1 MAAGKPWL
9 RDQAS
14 RDLDPA
20 ESQRRADAGEPFSVR
35 FRVPEGDG
43 ETRFDD
49 AVYGDQSRKHRD
61 IEDFALLRPDGTP
74 LYNHVV
80 VCDDVH
86 MAITDIIRGQDHLSN
101 THKQVLLYEAMGRTP
116 PKFAHLPLI
125 NAPDRTKLSKRK
137 HGEVVSVTT
146 YRDRGFLPEAFRNF
160 LALLGWSPGD
170 DREVFSTEELL
181 AAFTLEG
188 IGRSNAILTFSET
201 DPRQWTDR
209 KALFINQQ
217 YMSRMPLP
225 ELLPKVEAVLKQ
237 HGLWD
242 EAFAE
247 GGARRDWF
255 SATVDLLRA
264 RFITL
269 QDFADGGRAFFDE
282 SFDMDPEAV
291 DKNLKKEPRL
301 ARMAA
306 RAGPAV
312 RGPGAVRPRH
322 RGGGAARLRGRARR
336 QGRRADQRRADR
348 GHRTLGGP
356 VAVRRPHLP
365 RARPGGP
372 PPAGGGH
379 PVLTRLQRRS
389 VTGRSVRRVRIVPSG
404 SSTSSPRVV
413 IAPPAP
419 PTTRP
424 TSAPFLP
431 PITDP
436 SSAPSAAPIPAFWP
450 VSLLS
455 MLSERDTT
463 RARMSTRVLSS
474 SSRLLKARSSFPPRA
489 GRSAGSALTTVP
501 RTRAPAGITIRLST

>member
-1 MAAGKPWL
+1 VRVRFAPSPTGYLHVGGARTALFNWLWARKNGGTFILRIEDTDRERSTDANTRSILEGLEWLGLHWDEGPHFQSEGIARHVEVAHRMLAEGRAYRSFATNEQLDAERKQLQAAGKPWL
-9 RDQAS
+9 RDQSS

-35 FRVPEGDG
+35 FRVPEGEG

-49 AVYGDQSRKHRD
+49 AVYGEQSRKHRD

-101 THKQVLLYEAMGRTP
+101 THKQILLYEAMGKRP
-116 PKFAHLPLI
+116 PSFAHLPLI

-137 HGEVVSVTT
+137 HGPVVSVTT

-181 AAFTLEG
+181 AAFTLDG

-217 YMSRMPLP
+217 YIARMPLP
-225 ELLPKVEAVLKQ
+225 ELLPKVEDVLKR

-247 GGARRDWF
+247 GGARREWF
-255 SATVDLLRA
+255 AAAVDLIRA

-269 QDFADGGRAFFDE
+269 EDFADAGRPFFDE
-282 SFDMDPEAV
+282 SFDFDSDAV

-301 ARMAA
+301 AEWL
-306 RAGPAV
+306 PE
-312 RGPGAVRPRH
+312 
-322 RGGGAARLRGRARR
+322 L
-336 QGRRADQRRADR
+336 GRRFAGLEPFDHASAETTLRAYADELGVKA
-348 GHRTLGGP
+348 GVLINGTRT
-356 VAVRRPHLP
+356 A
-365 RARPGGP
+365 
-372 PPAGGGH
+372 
-379 PVLTRLQRRS
+379 
-389 VTGRSVRRVRIVPSG
+389 VTGRSMGPSLFELLVVLGRDRVAKR
-404 SSTSSPRVV
+404 
-413 IAPPAP
+413 
-419 PTTRP
+419 
-424 TSAPFLP
+424 LQ
-431 PITDP
+431 
-436 SSAPSAAPIPAFWP
+436 AAATLF
-450 VSLLS
+450 
-455 MLSERDTT
+455 
-463 RARMSTRVLSS
+463 
-474 SSRLLKARSSFPPRA
+474 
-489 GRSAGSALTTVP
+489 
-501 RTRAPAGITIRLST
+501 

>member
-1 MAAGKPWL
+1 MRVRFAPSPTGYLHVGGARTALFNWLWARKNGGTFVLRIEDTDRERSTDANTRSILEGLEWLGLGWDEGPHFQSEGIARHVEVAHRLLAEGKAYRSFATNEQLDAERKQLMAAGKPWL
-9 RDQAS
+9 RDQSS

-20 ESQRRADAGEPFSVR
+20 ESQRRAEAGQPFSVR
-35 FRVPEGDG
+35 FRVPEGEG
-43 ETRFDD
+43 ETRFVD

-188 IGRSNAILTFSET
+188 IGRSNAILTFSES

-217 YMSRMPLP
+217 YLSRMPLP

-242 EAFAE
+242 EAYAE

-255 SATVDLLRA
+255 AATVDLLRA

-269 QDFADGGRAFFDE
+269 QDFADGGRAYFDDT
-282 SFDMDPEAV
+282 FDMDPEAV

-301 ARMAA
+301 AEWL
-306 RAGPAV
+306 PE
-312 RGPGAVRPRH
+312 
-322 RGGGAARLRGRARR
+322 L
-336 QGRRADQRRADR
+336 GRRFADLEPFDHAAAESSLRAYADEL
-348 GHRTLGGP
+348 GVKAGVLINGART
-356 VAVRRPHLP
+356 A
-365 RARPGGP
+365 
-372 PPAGGGH
+372 
-379 PVLTRLQRRS
+379 
-389 VTGRSVRRVRIVPSG
+389 VTGRSVGPSLFDVLTCLG
-404 SSTSSPRVV
+404 RDRVV
-413 IAPPAP
+413 
-419 PTTRP
+419 R
-424 TSAPFLP
+424 
-431 PITDP
+431 
-436 SSAPSAAPIPAFWP
+436 
-450 VSLLS
+450 
-455 MLSERDTT
+455 
-463 RARMSTRVLSS
+463 
-474 SSRLLKARSSFPPRA
+474 RLQA
-489 GRSAGSALTTVP
+489 VQV
-501 RTRAPAGITIRLST
+501 

>member
-1 MAAGKPWL
+1 MRVRFAPSPTGYLHVGGARTALFNWLWARKNGGTFVLRIEDTDRERSTDANTRSILEGLEWLGLGWDEGPHFQSKGIARHVEVAHRLLSEGKAYRSFATNEQLDAERKQLMAAGKPWL
-9 RDQAS
+9 RDQKS

-20 ESQRRADAGEPFSVR
+20 ESQRRADGGEPFSVR

-269 QDFADGGRAFFDE
+269 QDFADGGRAFFDDT
-282 SFDMDPEAV
+282 FDMDPEAV

-301 ARMAA
+301 AEWL
-306 RAGPAV
+306 PE
-312 RGPGAVRPRH
+312 
-322 RGGGAARLRGRARR
+322 L
-336 QGRRADQRRADR
+336 GRRFAALEPFDHATAEAALRAYADELGVKA
-348 GHRTLGGP
+348 GVLINGSRT
-356 VAVRRPHLP
+356 A
-365 RARPGGP
+365 
-372 PPAGGGH
+372 
-379 PVLTRLQRRS
+379 
-389 VTGRSVRRVRIVPSG
+389 VTGRSVGPSLFDVLTCLG
-404 SSTSSPRVV
+404 RERVV
-413 IAPPAP
+413 
-419 PTTRP
+419 RR
-424 TSAPFLP
+424 LE
-431 PITDP
+431 
-436 SSAPSAAPIPAFWP
+436 AAAT
-450 VSLLS
+450 LH
-455 MLSERDTT
+455 
-463 RARMSTRVLSS
+463 
-474 SSRLLKARSSFPPRA
+474 
-489 GRSAGSALTTVP
+489 
-501 RTRAPAGITIRLST
+501 